1 MTSSNGREAA
11 HPIDPMF
18 LNRWS
23 PRAFTGEALAEQDL
37 MTILEAA
44 RWAPSAVNFQPWRFI
59 YGIKGTAEFDRL
71 LSLLAPGN
79 QRWAEKAGALLMIVS
94 ETLTGKPGD
103 EERKPIRTHS
113 FDAGAAWMALAL
125 QAEILGYRAHAMGGV
140 DYAAIPAA
148 LDLPEGLHIEA
159 AVALGRMGNPDN
171 LAEDLKGR
179 EKPSTRQ
186 PLSAFAFKGRY
197 GG

>member
-1 MTSSNGREAA
+1 MTSSTGREAA
-11 HPIDPMF
+11 HPINPIF

-23 PRAFTGEALAEQDL
+23 PRAFSGEAVSEQDL

-59 YGIKGTAEFDRL
+59 YGIKGSAEFDRL

-79 QRWAEKAGALLMIVS
+79 QRWAGKAGALVMIVS

-125 QAEILGYRAHAMGGV
+125 QAEMLGYRVHAMGGV
-140 DYAAIPAA
+140 DYAAIPDA
-148 LDLPEGLHIEA
+148 LGLPDGVHIEA
-159 AVALGRMGNPDN
+159 AVALGRMGHADD
-171 LAEDLKGR
+171 LADDLKAR
-179 EKPSTRQ
+179 EKPSPRQ
-186 PLSAFAFKGRY
+186 PLSAIAFKGKY